1 MRIDNENLEKI
12 KLAQKI
18 TKKQISLVLAGTVLV
33 TTPIVILTNKK
44 KNKNQ
49 TLYLMEIKN
58 EDSFAIYNKY
68 KEKEQIKIDVTEDMY
83 VITDQKKEFNLYESY
98 IVNNKGEMQKCY
110 LTGEYIDFSETLD
123 EINLP
128 KDIAYKSELDIVTP
142 KDGAWLRKNKKIDK
156 NTDNAKLLT
165 TGTYVIASAI
175 SSTTKD
181 NDYFWKETIS
191 VDIDNRSFY
200 SGYMVDGYLMD
211 SNFEKAQGIKFKT
224 DLAKDGYLNIRE
236 LPSINGN
243 ILNQLHE
250 NEEVVLIPNLPSTQ
264 ADNIDWFYIAY
275 KNESDKTCFGYC
287 AATEYKHEGKEIKYL
302 KESDTSF
309 LTDEK
314 YKKKRIDFSKYDN
327 EKMIEKIVNINGE
340 AEHLNMRERPGTD
353 SNIIHYL
360 DEGTYLYT
368 YKSDLEK
375 TVSKDGFNWIKVYLV
390 DGTEGYVA
398 DNYLKDYNEN
408 IANEVNRKYEN
419 QSENTNT
426 YNFNNVQV
434 NGYFGIDI
442 NNTADPS
449 VFEKTITNDNYYE
462 DDYPLMSQNRKI
474 DFAVIKLGA
483 TANGRGP
490 FQVIKNDAILS
501 NINALTNVCEK
512 NGIPYGM
519 YYYSQATTKEE
530 ADCEV
535 KEIISMLEKLGIKSK
550 NYMKLPLYIDIECYG
565 YEYGESYNARVLTNA
580 IEKGKSFQTE
590 ILNYTMNGLREKT
603 GMEVC
608 LYTDYNT
615 LNTTID
621 FKEIIEI
628 NKKNCWIVETTKTH
642 SDNLKSYDSSLY
654 EYMKMRQTEIDTN
667 IYIEETGDSI
677 MTDFDII
684 DEEYFN
690 RHIR

>member
-1 MRIDNENLEKI
+1 MRMDSENLEKLK

-18 TKKQISLVLAGTVLV
+18 TKKNISLVLAGTVLV
-33 TTPIVILTNKK
+33 TTPIVILTSKK
-44 KNKNQ
+44 KNKTQ

-58 EDSFAIYNKY
+58 EDRLNIYNKH
-68 KEKEQIKIDVTEDMY
+68 KEKSKIKIDVTEDMY
-83 VITDQKKEFNLYESY
+83 VITDKEKKSDLYKSY

-110 LTGEYIDFSETLD
+110 LTERCIDFSEPLD

-142 KDGAWLRKNKKIDK
+142 KDGSWLRKNKKIDR

-165 TGTYVIASAI
+165 SGTYVIASAI
-175 SSTTKD
+175 DSTTKD
-181 NDYFWKETIS
+181 NDYFWKEAIS
-191 VDIDNRSFY
+191 VDIENKSFY
-200 SGYMVDGYLMD
+200 SGYMVDGYLMN
-211 SNFEKAQGIKFKT
+211 SNFEKVQGIKFKT
-224 DLAKDGYLNIRE
+224 DLVKDGYLNIRE
-236 LPSINGN
+236 LPSLNSN

-250 NEEVVLIPNLPSTQ
+250 NDEVVLIPNLPSTQ

-275 KNESDKTCFGYC
+275 KNEFDKICFGYC
-287 AATEYKHEGKEIKYL
+287 AATEYKPDGKEIKYL
-302 KESDTSF
+302 KESDNSF
-309 LTDEK
+309 LTDKK
-314 YKKKRIDFSKYDN
+314 YEKKRIDFSKYGN
-327 EKMIEKIVNINGE
+327 EKMIEKVVILNGE
-340 AEHLNMRERPGTD
+340 AEHLNMREKPGTD
-353 SNIIHYL
+353 SKIIHYL

-390 DGTEGYVA
+390 DGAEGYVA
-398 DNYLKDYNEN
+398 DKYLKDFNRKNEN
-408 IANEVNRKYEN
+408 SHPIGIDNSNI
-419 QSENTNT
+419 
-426 YNFNNVQV
+426 YNFENIEIS
-434 NGYFGIDI
+434 GYFGIDI
-442 NNTADPS
+442 NNTTDPS
-449 VFEKTITNDNYYE
+449 IFEKTITNNNYYQ
-462 DDYPLMSQNRKI
+462 DDYPQMNQNRKI
-474 DFAVIKLGA
+474 DFAIIKLGA
-483 TANGRGP
+483 TANGKGP

-501 NINALTNVCEK
+501 NINALTNACEK

-535 KEIISMLEKLGIKSK
+535 KEIIRLLEQIGIKSK

-580 IEKGKSFQTE
+580 IEKGKNIQTE
-590 ILNYTMNGLREKT
+590 ILNYVMNQLREKS
-603 GMEVC
+603 GLEVC

-615 LNTTID
+615 MNTTID
-621 FKEIIEI
+621 FKELEEI
-628 NKKNCWIVETTKTH
+628 NKKNCWIVETTRTH
-642 SDNLKSYDSSLY
+642 SDNLKSYDSSIY

-690 RHIR
+690 QHVR